1 MSYATIR
8 DAIKDELELVAGISG
23 NDGIVQTFEPHTTR
37 IEEFKTFFEAP
48 NTNLINGWT
57 ISREAVA
64 TLQQS
69 DGFRFSRTHSII
81 VRGRMALQTDG
92 STELVFQ
99 DLIDAILDAF
109 DGNQVIWVKQPEEN
123 SQGPQVDIQ
132 ETEVH
137 GSMLVHMCEM
147 RFEVEEFR
155 EVT

>member
-8 DAIKDELELVAGISG
+8 AAIKSELELVVGIATG
-23 NDGIVQTFEPHTTR
+23 AGIVQLFEPHTIR
-37 IEEFKTFFEAP
+37 IEEFKTFFAAP
-48 NTNLINGWT
+48 VGGLINGWT
-57 ISREAVA
+57 ISRESVA

-92 STELVFQ
+92 STEETFQ

-109 DGNQVIWVKQPEEN
+109 DGNQVVWVKQPEEN
-123 SQGPQVDIQ
+123 SQGIQVDIQ

-155 EVT
+155 EIT